1 MLTVTQ
7 VSRMLNIKAST
18 IYSWVG
24 LGKIPHVKIHGLIR
38 FDPQDLRKWIDSFK
52 NNQPMRLPNWHR
64 KEVSL
69 EDLECLI
76 AEAKREAYN
85 SPPRGNHTDKIE
97 PHKKGGADG
106 AL

>member
-1 MLTVTQ
+1 MLTVSQ
-7 VSRMLNIKAST
+7 VSRMLNIKPST

-24 LGKIPHVKIHGLIR
+24 LGKIPHFRIHGLIR
-38 FDPQDLRKWIDSFK
+38 FDPQDLGKWVDALKSE
-52 NNQPMRLPNWHR
+52 QPWRPPNWHR
-64 KEVSL
+64 KEGSL
-69 EDLECLI
+69 EDLEDLI

-85 SPPRGNHTDKIE
+85 SPPRGNQTNKVE